1 TLNLPK
7 LLFADTLV
15 FRVPIDAQHHIGMNT
30 FTLKIDGT
38 DRYDEISEQNNQA
51 SIQVFIYSDNLVPI
65 YPFEFSIVH
74 EQGVELKASTLNA
87 FAPAMQ
93 YKMEIDTTE
102 LFNSDSKLSTTI
114 ISSGGLLKWTPDILL
129 KDSTVYYWRTTADS
143 IINGSYNWSNSSFIY
158 LANGSD
164 GWNQSHFYQYN
175 KNQLSALQ
183 LPATTRK
190 FKFSPKVNTYK
201 IENKVIYPPTND
213 YHNVRHSLNDEILD
227 NWGCI
232 YTGSIHIAVFDSVSG
247 MPWSNTNG
255 FGGSALPCSSVN
267 PYKFI
272 YEFATN
278 TLTARNN
285 AKNFIESIPSGNFV
299 MIKNMI
305 YGGPPGAVWDGT
317 TATDWAADQEV
328 N

>member
-1 TLNLPK
+1 
-7 LLFADTLV
+7 
-15 FRVPIDAQHHIGMNT
+15 
-30 FTLKIDGT
+30 
-38 DRYDEISEQNNQA
+38 
-51 SIQVFIYSDNLVPI
+51 
-65 YPFEFSIVH
+65 
-74 EQGVELKASTLNA
+74 A

-328 N
+328 NGAGNSLYHAIKSLGFTQIDNFDSKKVFAFFMKKGDPSTILQQVSSDSVSKIELYTTMVSYPDTGLMASTEIGPA